1 MQGKIVKFLKE
12 NKNKNLRIEDIA
24 MELRVSK
31 DELKEELLLLEKEG
45 IIYHGK
51 NDKYTLL
58 SNTSMKIG
66 LVKMTKNKGIIVR
79 LEDKTEYKL
88 NNRDNTCVKHDDIIL
103 LDINVKS
110 DTANLIKVLKRKDL
124 VGEVIKEDDVYK
136 VIYEEKDSDTSKE
149 IILDEVYPLGSR
161 VLIDGMTG
169 SIKCI
174 VGHKDEPNIKTKE
187 VLVEHGFH
195 VEFPDDYK
203 IQLNLIPSYL
213 TEEVINESKK
223 NGRLDQRNIPF
234 VTIDGDDTKDFDDA
248 VCFYNDVLYVAI
260 ADVPDFIEEDSP
272 IDKETIKRGISV
284 YTPGNVEPMLD
295 HKFSSGICSLIP
307 GEDRF
312 TTSLVAKLDED
323 NNVKSYRLCESIINS
338 KMRMTYSEVNL
349 ILEKGIIPCGYENY
363 VGMITKLY
371 DVAMSMKKKML
382 RDGFLEFSS
391 TEVHVYLEQERV
403 NNIKRRYHGK
413 AEELIEFLMLLKNL
427 TKTSYFIKHGLPFIA
442 RNHDEPDHEGL
453 TSWNR
458 LLNTRGYRTD
468 IRKKYTSSDIKRS
481 RDSYKGC
488 NEEVVLDYIGIR
500 KLAKANYGAYNKGHF
515 ALGQKAYATFSS
527 PIRRLSDYINQRI
540 FKDSRKFGDKFAR
553 DKWEPKLE
561 LLAKMATDSELRA
574 DKVEMIMDDLK
585 KAEYMSRYPKGTV
598 FNAILYEVTDEF
610 MRVILPNMVTGKIYY
625 NPKYHKLGK
634 DGFSLYNTK
643 NFEQFL
649 VGDNIEVCLEKV
661 NIESGEITFTK
672 NKNGEY
678 RYEEEKKGKTKVK
691 SR

>member
-1 MQGKIVKFLKE
+1 MQGKIVKLLNE
-12 NKNKNLRIEDIA
+12 NKNNNLRIEEIA
-24 MELRVSK
+24 MVLRVNK

-58 SNTSMKIG
+58 SNTSMKNAV
-66 LVKMTKNKGIIVR
+66 VKVTKNNGIIVR
-79 LEDKTEYKL
+79 LEDKTEHKL
-88 NNRDNTCVKHDDIIL
+88 NNGDYTRVKHNDVVL
-103 LDINVKS
+103 VDINVKS
-110 DTANLIKVLKRKDL
+110 ATANLIKVLKRKDIF
-124 VGEVIKEDDVYK
+124 GEVVKEGNTYK
-136 VIYEEKDSDTSKE
+136 VIYEEKESDIVKE

-169 SIKCI
+169 SIKGI

-195 VEFPDDYK
+195 VEFPEEYK
-203 IQLNLIPSYL
+203 LQLDLIPSYL
-213 TEEVINESKK
+213 TEEVINEEKR
-223 NGRLDQRNIPF
+223 NGRLDQRMIPF

-248 VCFYNDVLYVAI
+248 VCYYNGMLYVAI
-260 ADVPDFIEEDSP
+260 ADVPYFIPEDSP
-272 IDKETIKRGISV
+272 IDKETIARSISV

-307 GEDRF
+307 REDRF

-338 KMRMTYSEVNL
+338 KMRMTYSQVNL
-349 ILEKGIIPCGYENY
+349 FLEKGIVPSGYENY
-363 VGMITKLY
+363 IGMLTKLY
-371 DVAMSMKKKML
+371 DVAMGMKKKML

-391 TEVHVYLEQERV
+391 TEVQVYLEEERV
-403 NNIKRRYHGK
+403 NNISRRYHGK

-453 TSWNR
+453 TAWNR
-458 LLNTRGYRTD
+458 LLNTRGYRAD
-468 IRKKYTSSDIKRS
+468 IKKKYGSSDIRRS

-488 NEEVVLDYIGIR
+488 LEEVVLDYIGIR
-500 KLAKANYGAYNKGHF
+500 RLAKANYGAYNKGHF

-527 PIRRLSDYINQRI
+527 PIRRISDYINQRI
-540 FKDSRKFGDKFAR
+540 FKDSLKFGDKFAR
-553 DKWEPKLE
+553 DKWEPKLA
-561 LLAKMATDSELRA
+561 LFAKMATDSELRA

-585 KAEYMSRYPKGTV
+585 KAEYMSRYPKGTI

-643 NFEQFL
+643 NNEQFL
-649 VGDNIEVCLEKV
+649 VGDNIEVCLDKV

-678 RYEEEKKGKTKVK
+678 EYEEEKKGKTKVK
-691 SR
+691 TR